1 MTCKNH
7 IPNALTSLNLL
18 CGLLGVLASF
28 NGRPDAAFI
37 FMIAASAFD
46 YCDGLCAR
54 ALGAYSEI
62 GKELDSLAD
71 GVSFG
76 VLPAMMLHNAML
88 DLGCGQWWSYIPLI
102 LAVFSAIRLAKFN
115 IDPRQH
121 DSFIGL
127 ATPTSAMI
135 CGSLC
140 SFVYSSPSSLLAQ
153 WSCCNWV
160 MPFLAIVL
168 SVLMVSEIPMFAMKF
183 GKGKKNVDAATKR
196 KRIAFF
202 VCAAIFALVALSAE
216 VHWPVVV
223 MLSFIAYIVIN
234 LF

>member
-1 MTCKNH
+1 MTIKKH
-7 IPNALTSLNLL
+7 IPNALTSLNLF

-28 NGRPDAAFI
+28 NGRPDAAFL

-46 YCDGLCAR
+46 FCDGFTAR
-54 ALGAYSEI
+54 AFGSFSNI

-76 VLPAMMLHNAML
+76 VLPAVMLRNTMT
-88 DLGCGQWWSYIPLI
+88 DLGCGGLWCYIPLV
-102 LAVFSAIRLAKFN
+102 LAIFSALRLAKFN
-115 IDPRQH
+115 VDPRQH

-127 ATPTSAMI
+127 ATPASAMI

-140 SFVYSSPSSLLAQ
+140 SFIYSSPASLLAQ
-153 WSCCNWV
+153 WCSHDWV
-160 MPFLAIVL
+160 MPLLSIVL
-168 SVLMVSEIPMFAMKF
+168 SVLMVSEIPMFAMKLN
-183 GKGKKNVDAATKR
+183 KGKKADPATVR

-202 VCAAIFALVALSAE
+202 ACAAVFTLVAISAG

-223 MLSFIAYIVIN
+223 MLSFLAYIVIN
-234 LF
+234 FF